1 MWSQKLSEYLIKAF
15 GCCSIILVRIE
26 LLYCNPVLQHCYN
39 QHSVMLTLLSILR
52 PLGQRNKTRSKRGA
66 ADCEHSHNDT
76 TRAIPQVDPL
86 RSANLSLKLSS
97 FLTGPCSGCS
107 RVLPA

>member
-1 MWSQKLSEYLIKAF
+1 
-15 GCCSIILVRIE
+15 
-26 LLYCNPVLQHCYN
+26 
-39 QHSVMLTLLSILR
+39 MLTLLSMSC
-52 PLGQRNKTRSKRGA
+52 PFGQKNKTRSKKSA

-76 TRAIPQVDPL
+76 TRAFPQVDPL